1 MNTNCVFTV
10 LHIHACVPPP
20 PTHLHK
26 VASCL
31 VTCSIFFPMAA
42 KALQTLSLLPVTVTS
57 LRDEQRIMNHH
68 TKQTS
73 DMHHRTQI
81 TMETDTHHMDH
92 CWTHHHGNRQTLR
105 IITDHHGNRHYG
117 SQITMEQTHTI
128 WVITDHHGNR
138 HTSYGSSWNTYNHKN
153 RRPPRTH
160 YHETNMMDDHG
171 TNRYIN
177 MEHCRSSPPR
187 AYRATKGRWP
197 YPPISCGSIST
208 WHVCNMEYSWW
219 NQDMHTPRSCG
230 WELTKGPQSHL
241 VWFRQATLSAM
252 LCSVEDGNAS
262 DECHGN
268 MHDTAVELLPVQL

>member
-1 MNTNCVFTV
+1 
-10 LHIHACVPPP
+10 
-20 PTHLHK
+20 
-26 VASCL
+26 
-31 VTCSIFFPMAA
+31 
-42 KALQTLSLLPVTVTS
+42 
-57 LRDEQRIMNHH
+57 
-68 TKQTS
+68 
-73 DMHHRTQI
+73 MHHRTQI

-105 IITDHHGNRHYG
+105 IITDHHGNRH
-117 SQITMEQTHTI
+117 
-128 WVITDHHGNR
+128 
-138 HTSYGSSWNTYNHKN
+138 TSYGSSWNTCNHKN

-160 YHETNMMDDHG
+160 YHHHETSMMDDHG

-177 MEHCRSSPPR
+177 MEHCRPSPPR

-208 WHVCNMEYSWW
+208 WCVCNMEYSWW

-252 LCSVEDGNAS
+252 LCSVEDGNTS

-268 MHDTAVELLPVQL
+268 QHNMHDTAVGQLPVQL